1 MLDRRADLAFDICF
15 CVANVP
21 VITVLNEIGVLDRRA
36 DLAFHIGLRIA
47 NTPVITILNET
58 GVLDRRADLSFHIG
72 CPVADMPVCQSHSGR
87 NCVRNSPH
95 HIARD
100 MSARCSYYLGS
111 LPIIAVE
118 NVLAKSITTTRMCL

>member
-21 VITVLNEIGVLDRRA
+21 VITVLNEIGVLDQRA
-36 DLAFHIGLRIA
+36 DLAFHIGLPIA
-47 NTPVITILNET
+47 NTPVITVLHEI

-72 CPVADMPVCQSHSGR
+72 FPIANMPVRQSHSGR
-87 NCVRNSPH
+87 NCVRNNPH

-100 MSARCSYYLGS
+100 IKAPGAATIWGPCRS
-111 LPIIAVE
+111 
-118 NVLAKSITTTRMCL
+118 